1 MAQSKLSF
9 TAHPHSVGESYSE
22 HFVTAGGFGVR
33 LLWAGIACLLHAV
46 LPFVFERTGSKQITL
61 LHARMVSNRSRHQ
74 DDKEHKAQA
83 AQVK

>member
-1 MAQSKLSF
+1 MVQSKLSF

-22 HFVTAGGFGVR
+22 HFVTAGGFGIR

-46 LPFVFERTGSKQITL
+46 LPFAFERTGSKQITL
-61 LHARMVSNRSRHQ
+61 LHARMVNNRSRHQ
-74 DDKEHKAQA
+74 DVEQPTAQA